1 MKMNRT
7 PDIDPGY
14 VSGVIE
20 EILGSRIDHT
30 AIAPLPGD
38 ASDRRYYRVS
48 FKTEKR
54 ESLIIMKLSEP
65 DESEQP
71 PFINIQNYLK
81 NKKIPVPDILY
92 YDRTAGLILLEDLGP
107 ITLEERLKQ
116 ESLPAV
122 KKLYKEAID
131 ILLRMQGKSE
141 KKERERCLAYTLEFD
156 EEKLMWELDFFLTHM
171 IEGLLKKRMGS
182 ADREQLRSGFL
193 SVITLL
199 TGEKKVFTHRDYH
212 SRNII
217 MNGDTFGIVD
227 FQDARMGLCQ
237 YDLAS
242 LLRDS
247 YFVLDEET
255 EEELVDYYIDKKEGI
270 EKKKIDRKQFLKVF
284 DYMSIQRNLKAVGTF
299 SYQKVAKKNDR
310 YLQHIGDTLEYVK
323 NNFEKHKELAALGK
337 VLWKYLE

>member
-1 MKMNRT
+1 
-7 PDIDPGY
+7 
-14 VSGVIE
+14 
-20 EILGSRIDHT
+20 
-30 AIAPLPGD
+30 
-38 ASDRRYYRVS
+38 
-48 FKTEKR
+48 
-54 ESLIIMKLSEP
+54 
-65 DESEQP
+65 
-71 PFINIQNYLK
+71 
-81 NKKIPVPDILY
+81 
-92 YDRTAGLILLEDLGP
+92 
-107 ITLEERLKQ
+107 
-116 ESLPAV
+116 
-122 KKLYKEAID
+122 
-131 ILLRMQGKSE
+131 
-141 KKERERCLAYTLEFD
+141 
-156 EEKLMWELDFFLTHM
+156 
-171 IEGLLKKRMGS
+171 
-182 ADREQLRSGFL
+182 
-193 SVITLL
+193 
-199 TGEKKVFTHRDYH
+199 
-212 SRNII
+212 

-255 EEELVDYYIDKKEGI
+255 KEELVDYYIGEKEGI